1 MQSDICTGME
11 LVAEDAVTRFRDVIG
26 PTNSQE
32 AKATAPNTIRAL
44 YGSDSLR
51 NAVHGSLTSSDY
63 HRESEYFFSKTF
75 QPTAVFNNC
84 TCCIIKPHIV
94 NEGLAGQVI
103 DMILQEGFEISSM

>member
-11 LVAEDAVTRFRDVIG
+11 LVAEDAVTRFREVIG

-32 AKATAPNTIRAL
+32 AKATARNTIRAL
-44 YGSDSLR
+44 YGSDAMR
-51 NAVHGSLTSSDY
+51 NAVHGSATSTDY
-63 HRESEYFFSKTF
+63 HREASHFFSKGF

-94 NEGLAGQVI
+94 
-103 DMILQEGFEISSM
+103 